1 MFCPSCGAEYAIG
14 LNYCNRCGAN
24 LSAPG
29 SQAELAPIRITKPT
43 IVISLAVLLLTLLGF
58 TSLIEGA
65 AKLAPSFQ
73 QNDPIVATI
82 VLGMATIMVGDIM
95 LIRLLSRL
103 INVALNRPAPQQHLQ
118 PGNKVNQLP
127 APAPAAFVP
136 VGSVTDHTTRTLDA
150 AYRQPAQ
157 KNES

>member
-29 SQAELAPIRITKPT
+29 SQVELAPISITKPT

-65 AKLAPSFQ
+65 TKLAPAFQ
-73 QNDPIVATI
+73 HTDPVIATI
-82 VLGMATIMVGDIM
+82 VFGMITIMVGDIM
-95 LIRLLSRL
+95 LLRLLSRL
-103 INVALNRPAPQQHLQ
+103 ISAALSRPAPQKHLQ
-118 PGNKVNQLP
+118 PGNNVNQLP
-127 APAPAAFVP
+127 APAPGAFVP

-157 KNES
+157 KNQN